1 MISAMST
8 KAFSILT
15 SSVDGRR
22 ACPEDVVTYTCTGIG
37 VGDLE
42 WIAEP
47 FIENDGTE
55 SNIIAYISTDTG
67 RIGQTVSC
75 TDRSMQDCAGF
86 QATLISITN
95 IMMNGLADM
104 ISTLAVTARALLNQ
118 TVVQCRGATTTE
130 ILTATNSISVTSTL
144 PERVLQLHH

>member
-1 MISAMST
+1 
-8 KAFSILT
+8 
-15 SSVDGRR
+15 
-22 ACPEDVVTYTCTGIG
+22 VTYTCTGIG

-95 IMMNGLADM
+95 IVMNGLADM
-104 ISTLAVTARALLNQ
+104 ISTLAVTATAMLNE
-118 TVVQCRGATTTE
+118 TVVQCRGYTTTE
-130 ILTATNSISVTSTL
+130 ILTATNSISVTSML
-144 PERVLQLHH
+144 HEHVLQLNH